1 MIILIVINKN
11 YLNLFKKLKREFIYP
26 VKQGI
31 YLAFDM
37 DTLEYLGVEMF
48 YLAPNNVSKV
58 CDDKLKLFSRVSLI
72 SSKYLNFHI

>member
-1 MIILIVINKN
+1 MIVINKN

-31 YLAFDM
+31 YLAFDI

-48 YLAPNNVSKV
+48 YLAPNNVSKI
-58 CDDKLKLFSRVSLI
+58 CDDKLKLLLSLDI
-72 SSKYLNFHI
+72 LEMRN